1 MEDFEGNQRYAE
13 YKKFKVDDEK
23 VKTKNPFSFI
33 VKRQESLVEIKL
45 LWKTFLENN
54 LYSLDWIQLIDL
66 MQLYILL

>member
-33 VKRQESLVEIKL
+33 VKRQESFVEIKL
-45 LWKTFLENN
+45 L
-54 LYSLDWIQLIDL
+54 
-66 MQLYILL
+66 

>member
-23 VKTKNPFSFI
+23 VKTKCFI
-33 VKRQESLVEIKL
+33 VKRQELFVEIKL